1 MSRSFQ
7 NSRSTKKVSEMPD
20 EELEELRRRKLSAL
34 QRQMTDEQKST
45 QAEQQMEQQKQ
56 ALLRSILTP
65 KARQRLA
72 NLKMVRPEFT
82 QQLEIQLIQLAQ
94 QSKIPIPLG
103 DEQLKKILI
112 QLQSRKRE
120 TTITRR

>member
-1 MSRSFQ
+1 LS
-7 NSRSTKKVSEMPD
+7 D
-20 EELEELRRRKLSAL
+20 EELQELRRKKLAAL
-34 QRQMTDEQKST
+34 QRQMTDEQKGA

-65 KARQRLA
+65 EARQRLA

-82 QQLEIQLIQLAQ
+82 EQLELQLIQLAQ
-94 QSKIPIPLG
+94 QGKVPVPLG
-103 DEQLKKILI
+103 DEQLKKILV
-112 QLQSRKRE
+112 QLQGRKRE

>member
-1 MSRSFQ
+1 MS
-7 NSRSTKKVSEMPD
+7 D

-34 QRQMTDEQKST
+34 QRQVTDEQRNA

-65 KARQRLA
+65 EARQRLA

-82 QQLEIQLIQLAQ
+82 DQLELQLIQLAQ
-94 QSKIPIPLG
+94 QGKISIPLA

-112 QLQSRKRE
+112 QLQARKRE

>member
-1 MSRSFQ
+1 MS
-7 NSRSTKKVSEMPD
+7 D

-34 QRQMTDEQKST
+34 QKQMTNEQKSA

-65 KARQRLA
+65 EARQRLA

-82 QQLEIQLIQLAQ
+82 EQLELQLIQLAQ
-94 QSKIPIPLG
+94 QAKIPVPLG

-112 QLQSRKRE
+112 QLQARKRE